1 MDIRQ
6 GERMARDRS
15 KDWVAVVIFSNRRLS
30 SDHFA
35 IILTGT
41 VLVLTSII
49 LLICGENINC
59 YASAVLFTMN

>member
-6 GERMARDRS
+6 GQRMVRDRS
-15 KDWVAVVIFSNRRLS
+15 KDLVAVVIFSNRRLA

-49 LLICGENINC
+49 LLICGEKISTVML
-59 YASAVLFTMN
+59 ALSSS

>member
-15 KDWVAVVIFSNRRLS
+15 KDWVAVVIFSNRRLA
-30 SDHFA
+30 SDYFA
-35 IILTGT
+35 IILTRK

-49 LLICGENINC
+49 LIICGKNINF
-59 YASAVLFTMN
+59 YAGAILFTIN